1 MLFSGRNHIAANVAE
16 VESMMKLVWWSNQAV
31 LRYNVWPYNFPSA
44 STSLPAC
51 TPPSEAICQR
61 CVDTSSAAAVSSD
74 AFQVMNGCWHAHSH
88 IITQPQ
94 SRTPPFFFCHTCT
107 LIFTYILQPTQVHN
121 KLCQQQ
127 WKYGAH
133 FKGADH
139 VLEEEFIFKSSRP
152 RWFGKTS
159 RASSC
164 VWFLLF
170 LFLFYQRL
178 ITSLQVWINSYIMQP
193 GPRWGGG
200 PVTGSKSTAPKA
212 EGLGSVWI

>member
-1 MLFSGRNHIAANVAE
+1 
-16 VESMMKLVWWSNQAV
+16 MKLVWWSNQAV

-44 STSLPAC
+44 STSLPAY
-51 TPPSEAICQR
+51 TSLSEAICQR

-94 SRTPPFFFCHTCT
+94 SRTPLYFFCHTCT
-107 LIFTYILQPTQVHN
+107 LIFTYILQPTQVHTHV

-133 FKGADH
+133 FTGADR

-152 RWFGKTS
+152 RWFWKTS

-164 VWFLLF
+164 VRFF
-170 LFLFYQRL
+170 FIFDFYYQRL
-178 ITSLQVWINSYIMQP
+178 ITSLQVRINSYIMQP
-193 GPRWGGG
+193 RPRRVGGDQSLVQRAVCQRQRG
-200 PVTGSKSTAPKA
+200 WVLCEYNYCVIIA
-212 EGLGSVWI
+212 EAR